1 MSDRT
6 LVFKMTKGTRVSKAR
21 RPGKQCRELISAAKA
36 ELPFDLIIFSA
47 SPFGAFTVISNP
59 DSFLL
64 GI

>member
-1 MSDRT
+1 
-6 LVFKMTKGTRVSKAR
+6 MTKATRVSKAR
-21 RPGKQCRELISAAKA
+21 SPGKQCRELISTAKA